1 MCVKLRHHGRK
12 SSTVAS
18 VLTAFRFVEGAT
30 ESVTEAVEIYIY
42 IVKLSFATLEQCTRC
57 NFSETGPWGDLGELK
72 RLYAEWKQ
80 LQRTKPNS
88 PCPCGSGKKY
98 KECCKQRVGSQ

>member
-1 MCVKLRHHGRK
+1 MLQAIIANAKKKFVAVMGVKLRHHGRK

-57 NFSETGPWGDLGELK
+57 NFSET
-72 RLYAEWKQ
+72 
-80 LQRTKPNS
+80 
-88 PCPCGSGKKY
+88 
-98 KECCKQRVGSQ
+98 